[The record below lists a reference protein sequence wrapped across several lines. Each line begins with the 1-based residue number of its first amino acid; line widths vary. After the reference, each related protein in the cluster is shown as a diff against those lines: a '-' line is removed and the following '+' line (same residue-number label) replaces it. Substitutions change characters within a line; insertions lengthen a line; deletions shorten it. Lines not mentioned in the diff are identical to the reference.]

1 MTIDQCIAAIT
12 DAANID
18 DASVVLLKVRDQMGN
33 GMTLTDYTRA
43 NRAFFERWG
52 DEHRERI
59 RNRPQMSYGR
69 GNWTGD

>member
-12 DAANID
+12 TAASID
-18 DASVVLLKVRDQMGN
+18 DASVVLSKVRDQMGN

-59 RNRPQMSYGR
+59 KHLPAMAYGR